1 ELYPNGLSTSLPF
14 EVQCNYIRSING
26 FEKAFIMR
34 PGYAIE
40 YDFFDPRYLKP
51 TLETKHIKNLYFAGQ
66 INGTTGYEEAG
77 AQGLVASI
85 NAAISIDSD

>member
-1 ELYPNGLSTSLPF
+1 TSLPF
-14 EVQCNYIRSING
+14 EVQCNYIRSIKV

-40 YDFFDPRYLKP
+40 YDFFEPRDLKP

-66 INGTTGYEEAG
+66 INCTTGYEEAG

-85 NAAISIDSD
+85 N